1 MPNTTPL
8 RLLVAD
14 DQAIIRRG
22 LALMLDAEPDI
33 EVVGQAADGQEALD
47 VHKAQQVDLILTD
60 WNMPVK
66 TGLELVQELKEGH
79 VERNPPIL
87 MITTNNQQE
96 AIVAAIEA
104 GCDDFLMKPFDRED
118 LHLKLRTMLG
128 EDHPIF
134 GGCHA

>member
-1 MPNTTPL
+1 MKI
-8 RLLVAD
+8 LVID
-14 DQAIIRRG
+14 DSRFVRKQIIKF
-22 LALMLDAEPDI
+22 LDDFGASIFE
-33 EVVGQAADGQEALD
+33 AADGQEALD
-47 VHKAQQVDLILTD
+47 VHNAQHVDLILTD

-66 TGLELVQELKEGH
+66 TGLELVQEIKDGH

-118 LHLKLRTMLG
+118 LHLKLRSMLG

>member
-1 MPNTTPL
+1 MKI
-8 RLLVAD
+8 LVID
-14 DQAIIRRG
+14 DSRFVRKQIIKF
-22 LALMLDAEPDI
+22 LDDFSASIYE
-33 EVVGQAADGQEALD
+33 AADGQEALD

>member
-1 MPNTTPL
+1 MKI
-8 RLLVAD
+8 LVID
-14 DQAIIRRG
+14 DSRFVRKQIIKF
-22 LALMLDAEPDI
+22 LDDFSASIYE
-33 EVVGQAADGQEALD
+33 AADGQEALD
-47 VHKAQQVDLILTD
+47 VHKVQQVDLILTD

-79 VERNPPIL
+79 VERDPPIL
-87 MITTNNQQE
+87 MITTNNQQD

-118 LHLKLRTMLG
+118 LHLKLRSMLG
-128 EDHPIF
+128 DDHPIF